1 MPYLPSRFVDG
12 FLRYVN
18 SSVLRYFASLFGA
31 SYLMDKARFEKNDL
45 QALPCPFVDMND
57 ADLLALESSTSV
69 DEAILDAMKAGADF
83 RAAFREFDQFRQHF
97 ANAQVPPDSQRP
109 VSEAAR
115 ETYVERLVAELQASF
130 GSRREVNVR
139 VDNHDRKTFVS
150 VGFGKKPPS
159 GAGKIDVS
167 GQFLGTSIV
176 TYDSESDISLI
187 VKSPTRHAWTIDQ
200 AVADAMAVSREIRSA
215 R

>member
-1 MPYLPSRFVDG
+1 
-12 FLRYVN
+12 
-18 SSVLRYFASLFGA
+18 
-31 SYLMDKARFEKNDL
+31 
-45 QALPCPFVDMND
+45 MND